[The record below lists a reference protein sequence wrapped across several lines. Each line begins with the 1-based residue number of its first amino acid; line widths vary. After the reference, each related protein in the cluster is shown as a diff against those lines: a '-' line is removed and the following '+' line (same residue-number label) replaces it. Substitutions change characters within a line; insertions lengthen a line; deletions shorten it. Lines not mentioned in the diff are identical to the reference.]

1 MTHPLRWALA
11 AAILAMT
18 IPAASVRS
26 EGSLGYFE
34 AHADVGT
41 PAIAGTA
48 AYDPATQ
55 AYRMSAAGTNM
66 WLARDE
72 FHFAWR
78 KMTGDFLL
86 TANVRLEGAGVDP
99 HRKLGLMIRTS
110 LDPGSPYVDVAAH
123 GDGLTSMQFRRAPGA
138 NTEQVQSAVSGADV
152 LQIERRGKTF
162 IMSVA
167 RSGDPF
173 TRDELTGVDLGD
185 EAYVGLFLCSHN
197 AAVSESAVFRNVR
210 ITVPPKKDWVPYRDY
225 IGSNVEVLS
234 LLNGDRT
241 VVATSPISIQAPNWT
256 RDGKSLLWNS
266 EGKLSLFDLVTRT
279 PTVLDT
285 GFATRNNNDHVLSFD
300 GTLLGISHHSADDKG
315 QSVIYTLPATGGTPK
330 RITAKSP
337 SYFHG
342 FSPDA
347 KWLVFTGQRDGE
359 LDIYRISADGGE
371 ETRLTT
377 APGVDDG
384 PEYTPDGQW
393 VYFNSTRTGRMQIWR
408 MKPDGSDQQAI
419 TNDGFNNWFPH
430 PSPDGKTLVVLS
442 FGTDVA
448 PGDHP
453 FYRHVYIRTMGMDG
467 SNPKVVAYLFGGQGT
482 INVPSWSPD
491 GARIAFVSNTA
502 LTAPH

>member
-1 MTHPLRWALA
+1 MMHPSRWAL

-18 IPAASVRS
+18 LPIASVHS
-26 EGSLGYFE
+26 EGTLGYFE
-34 AHADVGT
+34 AHEDVGA
-41 PAIAGTA
+41 PAIAGDAT
-48 AYDPATQ
+48 YDPATQ

-66 WLARDE
+66 WFARDE

-78 KMTGDFLL
+78 KMRGDFLL
-86 TANVRLEGAGVDP
+86 TAHTRFEGAGVDP
-99 HRKLGLMIRTS
+99 HRKLGLMIRAS
-110 LDPGSPYVDVAAH
+110 LDPGAPYVDVAAH
-123 GDGLTSMQFRRAPGA
+123 GDGLTSMQFRRTAGA
-138 NTEQVQSAVSGADV
+138 NTEQVESAVKGADV
-152 LQIERRGKTF
+152 LQIERRGSAF

-173 TRDELTGVDLGD
+173 RRDELTGVDLGD
-185 EAYVGLFLCSHN
+185 EVFVGLFLCSHN
-197 AAVSESAVFRNVR
+197 PAVRESAVFRNVR
-210 ITVPPKKDWVPYRDY
+210 ITVPPKQGWVPYRDY

-266 EGKLSLFDLVTRT
+266 EGRLTLFDLATRASR
-279 PTVLDT
+279 PLDT

-315 QSVIYTLPATGGTPK
+315 QSVIYTLPAAGGTPK

-347 KWLVFTGQRDGE
+347 KWLVYTGQRDGE
-359 LDIYRISADGGE
+359 LDIYKISADGGE
-371 ETRLTT
+371 EIRLTT
-377 APGVDDG
+377 AKGVDDG
-384 PEYTPDGQW
+384 SEYTPDGQW
-393 VYFNSTRTGRMQIWR
+393 IYFNSTRTGRMQIWR
-408 MKPDGSDQQAI
+408 MKPDGSDQQQV
-419 TNDGFNNWFPH
+419 TDDEFNNWFPH
-430 PSPDGKTLVVLS
+430 PSPDGRTLVVLS
-442 FGTDVA
+442 FGTDVE

-491 GARIAFVSNTA
+491 GARIAFVSNTS

>member
-1 MTHPLRWALA
+1 MTHSVRWAL

-18 IPAASVRS
+18 LPTASVRS
-26 EGSLGYFE
+26 QGTLGYFE
-34 AHADVGT
+34 THGDIGA
-41 PAIAGTA
+41 PAIAGDA

-55 AYRMSAAGTNM
+55 AYRMSAGGTNM
-66 WLARDE
+66 WFARDE
-72 FHFAWR
+72 FQFAWR
-78 KMTGDFLL
+78 KMRGDFLM
-86 TANVRLEGAGVDP
+86 TAHARFEGAGVDP
-99 HRKLGLMIRTS
+99 HRKLGLMIRAS
-110 LDPGSPYVDVAAH
+110 LDPGAPYVDVAAH
-123 GDGLTSMQFRRAPGA
+123 GDGLTSMQFRRAAGA
-138 NTEQVQSAVSGADV
+138 NTEQVESAAKGADV
-152 LQIERRGKTF
+152 LQIERRGRAF

-185 EAYVGLFLCSHN
+185 EVYVGLFLCSHN
-197 AAVSESAVFRNVR
+197 PAVRESAVFRNVR
-210 ITVPPKKDWVPYRDY
+210 ITVPPTPGWVPYRDY

-256 RDGKSLLWNS
+256 RDGTSLLWNS
-266 EGKLSLFDLVTRT
+266 EGRLTLFDLATRT
-279 PTVLDT
+279 SKPLDT

-300 GTLLGISHHSADDKG
+300 GTLLGISHHSADDNG
-315 QSVIYTLPATGGTPK
+315 QSVIYTLPAGGGTPK

-347 KWLVFTGQRDGE
+347 KWLVYTGQRDGE
-359 LDIYRISADGGE
+359 LDIYKISADGGE
-371 ETRLTT
+371 EIRLTT
-377 APGVDDG
+377 AKGVDDG
-384 PEYTPDGQW
+384 SEFTPDGQW
-393 VYFNSTRTGRMQIWR
+393 IYFNSTRTGRMQIWR
-408 MKPDGSDQQAI
+408 MKPDGSDQQQV
-419 TNDGFNNWFPH
+419 TDDGFNNWFPH
-430 PSPDGKTLVVLS
+430 PSPDGKTLAVLS
-442 FGTDVA
+442 FGTDVE

-467 SNPKVVAYLFGGQGT
+467 STPKVVAYLFGGQGT

-491 GARIAFVSNTA
+491 GARIAFVSNTS

>member
-1 MTHPLRWALA
+1 MTHACRWAIA

-18 IPAASVRS
+18 IPAAPVRS
-26 EGSLGYFE
+26 EGALGYFE
-34 AHADVGT
+34 AHSDVGG
-41 PAIAGTA
+41 PALAGSA

-66 WLARDE
+66 WFARDE

-78 KMTGDFLL
+78 KMSGDFLL
-86 TANVRLEGAGVDP
+86 TASTRFEGAGVDA

-123 GDGLTSMQFRRAPGA
+123 GDGLTSLQFRRTPGA
-138 NTEQVQSAVSGADV
+138 NTEQVQSAVKGADV
-152 LQIERRGKTF
+152 LQIERRGATF

-167 RSGDPF
+167 RAGDPF
-173 TRDELTGVDLGD
+173 TRDELTGVDLGGD
-185 EAYVGLFLCSHN
+185 VYVGLFLCSHN
-197 AAVSESAVFRNVR
+197 PAVSESAVFRNVR
-210 ITVPPKKDWVPYRDY
+210 ITVPPKKDWVPYKDY

-266 EGKLSLFDLVTRT
+266 EGRLSLFDLATRT
-279 PTVLDT
+279 PRPFDT

-300 GTLLGISHHSADDKG
+300 GTLVGISHHSADDKG
-315 QSVIYTLPATGGTPK
+315 QSVVYTLPAAGGTPK

-359 LDIYRISADGGE
+359 LDIYRISADGGD

-377 APGVDDG
+377 TKGVDDG

-408 MKPDGSDQQAI
+408 MKPDGTDQQPI
-419 TNDGFNNWFPH
+419 TNDEFNNWFPH

-442 FGTDVA
+442 FGTDVE

-502 LTAPH
+502 LPAPH

>member
-1 MTHPLRWALA
+1 MTTPGLPVLTDA
-11 AAILAMT
+11 
-18 IPAASVRS
+18 
-26 EGSLGYFE
+26 GLGYFE
-34 AHADVGT
+34 AHGDVGA
-41 PAIAGTA
+41 PAIPGSASF
-48 AYDPATQ
+48 DRATQ
-55 AYRMSAAGTNM
+55 AYRMTAAGTNM
-66 WLARDE
+66 WFGKDE

-78 KMTGDFLL
+78 KLTGDFLI
-86 TANVRLEGAGVDP
+86 TATARFEGAGVDP
-99 HRKLGLMIRTS
+99 HRKLGLIIRTS

-138 NTEQVQSAVSGADV
+138 DTEQVPSAVTRADE
-152 LQIERRGKTF
+152 LQLERRGGTF

-167 RSGDPF
+167 RTGDPF
-173 TRDELTGVDLGD
+173 TRNELTGVDLGS
-185 EAYVGLFLCSHN
+185 EVYVGLFLCSHN
-197 AAVSESAVFRNVR
+197 PAVAESAAFRNVR
-210 ITVPPKKDWVPYRDY
+210 ITVPPKRDWVPYRDY

-256 RDGKSLLWNS
+256 RDGRSLLWNS
-266 EGKLSLFDLVTRT
+266 EGKLYLFDLVTRVSK
-279 PTVLDT
+279 VLDT

-300 GTLLGISHHSADDKG
+300 GTLLGISHHSADDNG
-315 QSVIYTLPATGGTPK
+315 QSVIYTLPATGGTPR

-347 KWLVFTGQRDGE
+347 KWLVYTGQREGE
-359 LDIYRISADGGE
+359 LDVYKISAEGGE
-371 ETRLTT
+371 EIRLTS
-377 APGVDDG
+377 AKGVDDG

-393 VYFNSTRTGRMQIWR
+393 VYFNSTRSGRMQIWR
-408 MKPDGSDQQAI
+408 MKPDGSGQEQI

-442 FGTDVA
+442 FGTDVE

-467 SNPKVVAYLFGGQGT
+467 SSPKVVAYLFGGQGT

>member
-1 MTHPLRWALA
+1 VSTEA
-11 AAILAMT
+11 
-18 IPAASVRS
+18 
-26 EGSLGYFE
+26 GLGYFE
-34 AHADVGT
+34 SHGDVGG

-48 AYDPATQ
+48 SYDATAQ
-55 AYRMSAAGTNM
+55 AYRLTGAGTNM
-66 WLARDE
+66 WAARDE
-72 FHFAWR
+72 FQFAWR
-78 KMTGDFLL
+78 KMTGDFLI
-86 TANVRLEGAGVDP
+86 TASTRFEGAGVDP
-99 HRKLGLMIRTS
+99 HRKLGLIVRTS
-110 LDPGSPYVDVAAH
+110 LDAGSPYVDVAAH
-123 GDGLTSMQFRRAPGA
+123 GDGLTSLQFRRTPGA
-138 NTEQVQSAVSGADV
+138 ETEQMQSAVSAADV
-152 LQIERRGKTF
+152 LQLERRGTTF

-173 TRDELTGVDLGD
+173 TRNELTGIDLGD
-185 EAYVGLFLCSHN
+185 EVYVGLFLCSHN
-197 AAVSESAVFRNVR
+197 PAVREAAVFRNVR
-210 ITVPPKKDWVPYRDY
+210 ITVPPKAGWVPYRDY

-241 VVATSPISIQAPNWT
+241 VVATSPISVQAPNWT

-266 EGKLSLFDLVTRT
+266 EGQLHLFDLSTRASR
-279 PTVLDT
+279 VLDT
-285 GFATRNNNDHVLSFD
+285 GFATRNNNDHVLSSD
-300 GTLLGISHHSADDKG
+300 GALLGISHHSADDNG
-315 QSVIYTLPATGGTPK
+315 QSVIYTLPATGGVPR

-347 KWLVFTGQRDGE
+347 KWLVYTGQRDGE
-359 LDIYRISADGGE
+359 LDIYKISADGGDE
-371 ETRLTT
+371 IRLTT
-377 APGVDDG
+377 AKGVDDG

-393 VYFNSTRTGRMQIWR
+393 VYFNSTRSGLMQIWR
-408 MKPDGSDQQAI
+408 MKPDGTEQQRI

-430 PSPDGKTLVVLS
+430 PSPDGRTLVVLS
-442 FGTDVA
+442 FGTDVE

-453 FYRHVYIRTMGMDG
+453 FYRHVYVRTMGMDG